1 MSNMTPGSIGW
12 HDLTVPDA
20 EGVRDF
26 YAGVVGWA
34 AEPVDMGGYADF
46 SMNAGGQTVAGVCHA
61 RGANAG
67 MPAQWMMYVI
77 VEDLDAA
84 LERVRVLKGEVVS
97 EPRGAGGGKFAVIR
111 DPAGAVCGLYQAG

>member
-26 YAGVVGWA
+26 YAGVVGWT
-34 AEPVDMGGYADF
+34 AEALDMGGYSDFCMQAD
-46 SMNAGGQTVAGVCHA
+46 GQTVAGVCHA
-61 RGANAG
+61 RGANAA
-67 MPAQWMMYVI
+67 MPALWMMYVI
-77 VEDLDAA
+77 VEDLEAA
-84 LERVRVLKGEVVS
+84 LARVRELRGEVVT
-97 EPRGAGGGKFAVIR
+97 EQRAAGGGTFAVIR